1 MIIGIGT
8 DIIETKRVKE
18 ACSKEAFLMRCF
30 TEKEIELIQQDE
42 NKAAGNF
49 AVKESVAKAM
59 GTGFRRFSPIH
70 IEVLRD
76 DLGMPYVILHKAA
89 LEQSNELGIRIFH
102 VSISNTKEYAMAY
115 VIAEGDMDEEMW
127 L

>member
-8 DIIETKRVKE
+8 DIIETRRIKE
-18 ACSKEAFLMRCF
+18 ACGKEAFLMRCF
-30 TEKEIELIQQDE
+30 TKKEIELIQEDE

-76 DLGMPYVILHKAA
+76 KLGKPYVRLHGEAFT
-89 LEQSNELGIRIFH
+89 QSNELGISKFH
-102 VSISNTKEYAMAY
+102 VSISNIKEYATAY
-115 VIAEGDMDEEMW
+115 VIAEGGGEEV